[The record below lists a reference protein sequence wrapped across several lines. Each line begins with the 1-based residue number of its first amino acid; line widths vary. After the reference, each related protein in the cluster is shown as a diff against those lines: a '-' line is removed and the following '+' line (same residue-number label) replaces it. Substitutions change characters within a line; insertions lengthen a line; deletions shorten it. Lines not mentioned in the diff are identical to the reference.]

1 MRYEFD
7 PVMFVIGVV
16 LLLVVLVDGFFS
28 LT

>member
-7 PVMFVIGVV
+7 LVMFGFGAVGLFVI
-16 LLLVVLVDGFFS
+16 LVDGFFS